1 MNGATRSERRGHLH
15 DDLARNHNRNHENSP
30 KNTSENGDG
39 LSTAGNQRR
48 KTSRQARKTTERR
61 TRDQGRPTT
70 MKMPFGK
77 HKDKEVHTVPHDYL
91 LWFRNNITNLNGDLL
106 KAVIAGLDGKRFD
119 PQTIKERVDEA
130 KKNMLERLKSREM
143 AC

>member
-1 MNGATRSERRGHLH
+1 
-15 DDLARNHNRNHENSP
+15 
-30 KNTSENGDG
+30 
-39 LSTAGNQRR
+39 
-48 KTSRQARKTTERR
+48 
-61 TRDQGRPTT
+61 